1 MSEVLRGQV
10 PDLEGEPQVTPELL
24 NKTVT
29 VVAELRI
36 GDKTTAMIGVLRGV
50 QLGTEVEIEF
60 RCDLTEALDVL
71 EAKQLSF
78 GKIELHHGERI
89 VPIVGPFVVKGARLD
104 EITFDDPLCTLGL
117 HLARLTR

>member
-1 MSEVLRGQV
+1 MSEALRGQV
-10 PDLEGEPQVTPELL
+10 PELEGESQVTPEML

-29 VVAELRI
+29 VIVERRI
-36 GDKTTAMIGVLRGV
+36 GDKASSMIGVLRGV
-50 QLGTEVEIEF
+50 QLGAEVEIEF
-60 RCDLTEALDVL
+60 RCDLVEALDVL

-78 GKIELHHGERI
+78 GRIELHHGERV

-117 HLARLTR
+117 HLARPAR